1 MKLLR
6 IPLVAFGLFFS
17 ISFNCNSTK
26 AIAKDLPK
34 SAIAFQDKYSAL
46 SNSTIIDLKA
56 LTADPKKYNFFTFRP
71 NLEKLILSGD
81 ANTQHIS
88 ILWYTIPNG
97 SVGLHYHSM
106 TESVYTISGS
116 QTDAKGVYPTGS
128 LYFNPPESG
137 HKISNSNG
145 FFVLAYASPPDFKNI
160 DKIKPY
166 TPVQIST
173 ADPDLEKNYA
183 FINPKSGVKVYNI
196 PLDPKGGMSSQIIK
210 SSSLTSYAYSGNY
223 LLVLKGSCNID
234 GRNFKKDM
242 LVVAKTIKTESYKLS
257 ATKDDFCLALGLSF

>member
-1 MKLLR
+1 MKLLT
-6 IPLVAFGLFFS
+6 IPLVALGLLS
-17 ISFNCNSTK
+17 MSFNCNSTK
-26 AIAKDLPK
+26 ALAKDLPESK
-34 SAIAFQDKYSAL
+34 ISLQDKYSAL
-46 SNSTIIDLKA
+46 SNSTTIDLKELIA
-56 LTADPKKYNFFTFRP
+56 NPKKYNFFTFRP

-106 TESVYTISGS
+106 TESVYTINGS

-137 HKISNSNG
+137 HKVSDSTG
-145 FFVLAYASPPDFKNI
+145 FFLLSYAAPPDFKNI

-166 TPVQIST
+166 TPVKINT
-173 ADPDLEKNYA
+173 LDPDLEKNYA
-183 FINPKSGVKVYNI
+183 FTNPKSGVKVYSI

-210 SSSLTSYAYSGNY
+210 STSLTSYTYSGNY

-242 LVVAKTIKTESYKLS
+242 LIVAKTIKTESYKLS
-257 ATKDDFCLALGLSF
+257 ATKDNSCLALGLSF

>member
-6 IPLVAFGLFFS
+6 IPLVTLGLLSVSFS
-17 ISFNCNSTK
+17 CDSSK
-26 AIAKDLPK
+26 SLAKDLPE
-34 SAIAFQDKYSAL
+34 SAIALQDKYSAL

-56 LTADPKKYNFFTFRP
+56 LTANPKKYNFFTFRP
-71 NLEKLILSGD
+71 NLEKLILSGEAD
-81 ANTQHIS
+81 TQHIS

-137 HKISNSNG
+137 HKISNSTG
-145 FFVLAYASPPDFKNI
+145 FFILAYASPPDFKNI

-166 TPVQIST
+166 QPVQINT
-173 ADPDLEKNYA
+173 LDPNLESKYA
-183 FINPKSGVKVYNI
+183 FTNPKSGVKVYNI

-210 SSSLTSYAYSGNY
+210 SMSLTSYGYSGNY

-234 GRNFKKDM
+234 GRTFKKDM
-242 LVVAKTIKTESYKLS
+242 LIVAKTIKTESYKLS
-257 ATKDDFCLALGLSF
+257 ATKDQSCLALGVSF

>member
-6 IPLVAFGLFFS
+6 IPLVTLGLLSVSFS
-17 ISFNCNSTK
+17 FDSTK
-26 AIAKDLPK
+26 SLAKDLPE
-34 SAIAFQDKYSAL
+34 SAIALQDKYSAL

-56 LTADPKKYNFFTFRP
+56 LTANPNKYNFFTFRP
-71 NLEKLILSGD
+71 NLEKLILSGE

-106 TESVYTISGS
+106 TESVYTINGS
-116 QTDAKGVYPTGS
+116 QTDAKGIYPTGS

-137 HKISNSNG
+137 HKISNSTG
-145 FFVLAYASPPDFKNI
+145 FFILAYASPPDFKNI

-166 TPVQIST
+166 TPIQINT
-173 ADPDLEKNYA
+173 LDPDLENKYA
-183 FINPKSGVKVYNI
+183 FTNPKSGVKVYNI

-210 SSSLTSYAYSGNY
+210 STSLTSYGYSGNY

-234 GRNFKKDM
+234 GRIFKKDM
-242 LVVAKTIKTESYKLS
+242 LIVAKTIKTESYKLS
-257 ATKDDFCLALGLSF
+257 ATKDQSCLALGLSF

>member
-6 IPLVAFGLFFS
+6 IPLVTLGLLSVSFS
-17 ISFNCNSTK
+17 FDSTK
-26 AIAKDLPK
+26 SLAKDLPE
-34 SAIAFQDKYSAL
+34 SAIALQAKYSAL
-46 SNSTIIDLKA
+46 SNSTIIDLKS
-56 LTADPKKYNFFTFRP
+56 LTANPKKYNFFTFRP
-71 NLEKLILSGD
+71 NLEKLILSGE

-137 HKISNSNG
+137 HKISNSTG
-145 FFVLAYASPPDFKNI
+145 FFILAYASPPDFKNI

-166 TPVQIST
+166 TPIQINT
-173 ADPDLEKNYA
+173 LDPDLEKTYG
-183 FINPKSGVKVYNI
+183 FTNPKSGVKVYNI

-210 SSSLTSYAYSGNY
+210 STSLTSYGYSGNY

-234 GRNFKKDM
+234 GRIFKKDM
-242 LVVAKTIKTESYKLS
+242 LIVAKTIKTESYKLS
-257 ATKDDFCLALGLSF
+257 ATKDQSCLALGLSF